1 MIRIVSLAL
10 ACSTLLAA
18 ADPLTAVFSRM
29 DQTAQKFKSMTANI
43 EQTTYTKIVDSSSTT
58 SGTIALTRSKNGD
71 LKFLVSF
78 TNGPDAPSSTAYAGT
93 EVQTY
98 NPRTKV
104 EQIINVS
111 TKKQMIEQA
120 MSLGFGASSA
130 EMKAAYDISYVG
142 PDRIDGQPTEH
153 IKLVPKAKDMQERVK
168 EADLWISDALGLP
181 LQQRITPP
189 TTGNYN
195 QFRYSNV
202 KVNPALSDKD
212 LKLKT
217 DKGVQIQRVGN

>member
-1 MIRIVSLAL
+1 
-10 ACSTLLAA
+10 
-18 ADPLTAVFSRM
+18 
-29 DQTAQKFKSMTANI
+29 
-43 EQTTYTKIVDSSSTT
+43 
-58 SGTIALTRSKNGD
+58 
-71 LKFLVSF
+71 
-78 TNGPDAPSSTAYAGT
+78 
-93 EVQTY
+93 
-98 NPRTKV
+98 
-104 EQIINVS
+104 
-111 TKKQMIEQA
+111 
-120 MSLGFGASSA
+120 
-130 EMKAAYDISYVG
+130 
-142 PDRIDGQPTEH
+142 
-153 IKLVPKAKDMQERVK
+153 MQERVK